1 MITKTYTTNQ
11 LKKEA
16 PVFGQLSFDDHEQVV
31 FCQDKDT
38 GLKAIIGVHNTIL
51 GPALGGTRMYNYNTE
66 WDALNDVLRLSRGMT
81 YKAAITGLN
90 LGGGKA
96 VIIGDPKKIK
106 TPALMRRFGKFV
118 HSLSGAYYTAEDVGM
133 ETADMDTVREVT
145 PYVTG
150 ISESKGGAG
159 NPSPVTAYGVYMGMK
174 AATKFAYGTDT
185 LAGKRILIEGIGHVG
200 EELVRLTAKEGA
212 KIVITD
218 INQERLEA
226 IRTKYNVEVYKGE
239 DVYAETADIYAP
251 CALGATIN
259 DHTINKLQVKVIAGA
274 ANNQLANENTHGE
287 LLQKKEIVY
296 APDFL
301 INAGGI
307 INVYAEIEG
316 YGRDQIITKTENIY
330 NTTLDILHRAKATNV
345 TTNQAAVAIAEDR
358 IAERKKSNAV

>member
-1 MITKTYTTNQ
+1 MITEVFTANQ

-51 GPALGGTRMYNYNTE
+51 GPALGGTRMYDYATE

-96 VIIGDPKKIK
+96 VIMGDPKKIK
-106 TPALMRRFGKFV
+106 TPELMRRFGRFV
-118 HSLSGAYYTAEDVGM
+118 DSLGGKYYTAEDVGM
-133 ETADMDTVREVT
+133 ETSDMDTVREVT

-159 NPSPVTAYGVYMGMK
+159 NPSPVTAHGVYMGMK
-174 AATKFAYGTDT
+174 AATRFTYGNDT
-185 LAGKRILIEGIGHVG
+185 LDGKRILIQGIGHVG
-200 EELVRLTAKEGA
+200 EELVRLTSEEGA
-212 KIVITD
+212 KVIISD
-218 INQERLEA
+218 INEERLEVVSA
-226 IRTKYNVEVYKGE
+226 KYGVDIYKG
-239 DVYAETADIYAP
+239 DDLYAEAADIYAP

-259 DHTINKLQVKVIAGA
+259 DETVHKLQVKIIAGA
-274 ANNQLANENTHGE
+274 ANNQLANENVHGAM
-287 LLQKKEIVY
+287 LQKRGIVY

-307 INVYAEIEG
+307 INVFAEIEG
-316 YGRDQIITKTENIY
+316 YGREQILTKTANIY
-330 NTTLDILHRAKATNV
+330 DTTLDILNKAKATNV
-345 TTNQAAVAIAEDR
+345 TTNEAAISIAEDR
-358 IAERKKSNAV
+358 VASRKKEK